1 MGGIEKQK
9 KSQKGG
15 QKKQHQSTN
24 ALKTERVNLSIEPE
38 IYEELMAIASE
49 KHLKTIDVVRRF
61 IRLGLAINR
70 LEAQGCELILRN
82 GNSEKKVVLI

>member
-1 MGGIEKQK
+1 MVVIEKQK
-9 KSQKGG
+9 KSRNGG
-15 QKKQHQSTN
+15 QKKQHESAA
-24 ALKTERVNLSIEPE
+24 ALKTERMNLSIEPE
-38 IYEELMAIASE
+38 IYDELMAIAAE

-70 LEAQGCELILRN
+70 LEAQGCELVLKN